1 MRFKNTS
8 GAIKIYAVAG
18 TQTVLLSFDIA
29 KSKISTKNFIGFDIE
44 REDSKG
50 KIIKLNG
57 SKRFQ
62 SLQDDPSITDP
73 EIKNRSLVQSY
84 FWKDYLANP
93 GQTYTYTITTMFGKA
108 NNFDPGYSRKIKITT
123 EPLQKGKHAVYFNYG
138 VTGSQAYVK
147 RFQRKLIT
155 ELPPEE
161 QALALKIL
169 GRELW
174 QDGLIKFVQQAVG
187 PQYQLYGAFY
197 EFQYNDFLSAV
208 KLAKDSG
215 ATVEICYSA
224 KPGQKEKNELAIA
237 TAGIKSF
244 CFPRTKVSQPH
255 NKFML
260 LCKNNKPIQV
270 WTGSTNITLQGIFG
284 HSNTG
289 HSIKDEKISADYFAY
304 WQTIRQNPSVAPAA
318 VVSETLQGDTDL
330 TKLKEGTYVFF
341 SPRKTETL
349 LTNYA
354 NLIDKA
360 KSMAC
365 MILPFDI
372 DDVFTE
378 VYKKDKDYLRYILFE
393 KGSKAAAMKSND
405 YDLMVTA
412 GAVYD
417 GDEKNWA
424 KEFTAKT
431 STKAGILYVHNK
443 FFLIDPLS
451 ASPVVVTGSGNFS
464 GSSITKNDEN
474 TLVIVG
480 ETRVADIYLTEFS
493 RLFEHFWPRYLST
506 ILPKSKK
513 GFSKPLDESYTW
525 FNDYYN
531 PNRLGRKRKE
541 TFAKMKLAFNGNV

>member
-8 GAIKIYAVAG
+8 GIIKIFAVAG
-18 TQTVLLSFDIA
+18 TQTVLLSFDIS
-29 KSKISTKNFIGFDIE
+29 KSKVSKKKFIGFDIK
-44 REDSKG
+44 RQDNKG
-50 KIIKLNG
+50 RVSKLNG
-57 SKRFQ
+57 SKLFQ
-62 SLQDDPSITDP
+62 SLQNDSSISDP

-93 GQTYTYTITTMFGKA
+93 GQTYIYTITAMFGEA
-108 NNFDPGYSRKIKITT
+108 SNFDEGYSSKIKITT

-138 VTGSQAYVK
+138 VTGSQAYAK

-155 ELPPEE
+155 KLPPAEKS
-161 QALALKIL
+161 LALKIL

-174 QDGLIKFVQQAVG
+174 KDGLINFVQQAND
-187 PQYQLYGAFY
+187 PQYQLYGSFY
-197 EFQYNDFLSAV
+197 EFQYPGFLIAV
-208 KLAKDSG
+208 KAAKKSG
-215 ATVEICYSA
+215 TKVEICYSA
-224 KPGQKEKNELAIA
+224 KAGQKEKNETAIKK
-237 TAGIKSF
+237 AGVKSY

-255 NKFML
+255 NKFMV
-260 LCKNNKPIQV
+260 LCKNNNPTQV
-270 WTGSTNITLQGIFG
+270 WTGSTNITLPGIFG

-289 HSIKDEKISADYFAY
+289 HSIKDEKIATAYFTY
-304 WQTIRQNPSVAPAA
+304 WQSIRQNPAISPVAK
-318 VVSETLQGDTDL
+318 VSETIQADTDL
-330 TKLKEGTYVFF
+330 KKLKKGVYIFF

-349 LTNYA
+349 LTHYA
-354 NLIDKA
+354 NLIDDA

-372 DDVFTE
+372 DKVFTN
-378 VYKKDKDYLRYILFE
+378 VYKKDKKYLRYILFE
-393 KGSKAAAMKSND
+393 KGSKAVAMKSND

-424 KEFTAKT
+424 KEFTSKT

-451 ASPVVVTGSGNFS
+451 ASPIVVTGSGNFS
-464 GSSITKNDEN
+464 SSSITKNDEN

-506 ILPKSKK
+506 ILPKNKK
-513 GFSKPLDESYTW
+513 GFTKPLDESYTW

-531 PNRLGRKRKE
+531 PQRLGRKRKE
-541 TFAKMKLAFNGNV
+541 TFAKMKLAVSGNV